1 MAQDFKQLPV
11 WRKSHELTLAIYR
24 ASAEFPF
31 EEIYGLTGQL
41 RRAAATIPTQVAG
54 GFGRQN
60 SADFARA
67 LSVAMGAANEVEYL
81 LLLARDLGWLNDT
94 SYGILSRGAAEV
106 QRMLTTLHTKVRES
120 MARG

>member
-1 MAQDFKQLPV
+1 MVQDFKQLAV

-24 ASAEFPF
+24 ATTEFPF
-31 EEIYGLTGQL
+31 EEIYGLTGQV
-41 RRAAATIPTQVAG
+41 RRSAAAIPTLIAE

-67 LSVAMGAANEVEYL
+67 LSEAMGAANEVEYL

-94 SYGILSRGAAEV
+94 SYDILARGVAEV
-106 QRMLTTLHTKVRES
+106 QRMLATLHAKVREQIP
-120 MARG
+120 RN

>member
-1 MAQDFKQLPV
+1 MQDFKQLPV

-24 ASAEFPF
+24 STAEFPF

-41 RRAAATIPTQVAG
+41 RRAAAAIPTQVAG

-67 LSVAMGAANEVEYL
+67 LSAALGSANEVEYL
-81 LLLARDLGWLNDT
+81 LMLAHDLGWLNDT
-94 SYGILSRGAAEV
+94 TFGILSRGVAEV
-106 QRMLTTLHTKVRES
+106 QRMLNSLYNKVREQ
-120 MARG
+120 MARS

>member
-1 MAQDFKQLPV
+1 MQDFKQLPV
-11 WRKSHELTLAIYR
+11 WRKAHELTLAIYR
-24 ASAEFPF
+24 ATAEFPF

-41 RRAAATIPTQVAG
+41 RRAAAAIPTHVAG

-67 LSVAMGAANEVEYL
+67 LSAAMGSANEVEYL

-94 SYGILSRGAAEV
+94 AYGILARGVAEV
-106 QRMLTTLHTKVRES
+106 QRMLNTLYRKVREQ
-120 MARG
+120 MTQT

>member
-1 MAQDFKQLPV
+1 MQDFKQLPV

-24 ASAEFPF
+24 ATAEFPF

-41 RRAAATIPTQVAG
+41 RRATASIPTQIAG

-67 LSVAMGAANEVEYL
+67 LSMAMGAANEVEYL
-81 LLLARDLGWLNDT
+81 LLLARDLGWLNET
-94 SYGILSRGAAEV
+94 AYGILQRGVTEV
-106 QRMLTTLHTKVRES
+106 QRMLNTLHSKVREQ
-120 MARG
+120 MAR